1 MTFDK
6 IVEHLGKRGFVTRKK
21 WMKGCLFIYFGMDNV
36 FTQVHYHS
44 KDIFQTEK
52 DEYVKNYYHMCLDDI
67 LADDWEIVDCFWD
80 GSKDDLLPFG
90 IKNHKWYTVR
100 FGR

>member
-36 FTQVHYHS
+36 FTEVHFHQA
-44 KDIFQTEK
+44 DIFKTDK
-52 DEYVKNYYHMCLDDI
+52 DEYVKNYYLMCLDDI

-80 GSKDDLLPFG
+80 GSNDDLLPFG
-90 IKNHKWYTVR
+90 IKDPKEYIIR